1 MFDKEYD
8 VIVVGG
14 GHAGSEAAAAAAN
27 MGSSTLLVTMN
38 LQNIAQMSCNPAMGG
53 IAKGQIV
60 REIDAL
66 GGYSGLVSDTSA
78 IQFKMLNKS
87 KGPAM
92 WSPRVQSD
100 RMMFADHWR
109 IRLEQ
114 TPNLDFFQDMVS
126 GLIVKN
132 HRIVGVKTSLG
143 IEIKGKSVV
152 LTNGTFLNGLIH
164 IGDKN
169 FGGGRSGE
177 RASTG
182 ITEEL
187 IQLGFEAGRMKTG
200 TPPRVDGRSLDY
212 SKMVEQPGDKIP
224 SKFSYLDETKPLIKQ
239 RSCYMTHTSLQ
250 VHDILREG
258 FERSPMYNGR
268 IKSIGP
274 RYCPSIEDKINRFAD
289 KDSHQL
295 FIEPE
300 GWKTVEVYVNGFS
313 TSLPEDVQF
322 KSMRSIVGFEKVKF
336 FRPGY
341 AIEYDYFPPTQLK
354 HTLETKLVNSLYF
367 AGQINGTTGYE
378 EAASQGMMA
387 GMNAALK
394 VQEREPFI
402 LKRDEAYIG
411 VLVDDLITK
420 GTEEPYRMFTSR
432 AEYRTLLRQDN
443 ADFRLTEK
451 SYKLGLAGEER
462 MRKMEDKKEKSSK
475 FVNFLKE
482 TSVAPEEANLVLE
495 AKDSA
500 LMRQSDKMFKIFS
513 RPNITMRDVQSFTGV
528 QEFIDKNNLNQEM
541 LEQTEIQ
548 VKYSGYIDKEKNN
561 ADKLHRLEDVK
572 IPEDF
577 DYTNIKS
584 MSFEAREKLNK
595 IKPVTVSQASRI
607 SGVSPSD
614 VSVLLVYMGR

>member
-513 RPNITMRDVQSFTGV
+513 RPNITMQDVQSFTGV
-528 QEFIDKNNLNQEM
+528 QEFIDENNLNEEM